1 MIYLVSNKFN
11 DKGEEMSIIG
21 ILFMILLLGVLIDN
35 RNSALGTMLKIFLV
49 LLVIIAFSPL
59 LLIIAILF
67 IIYFIF
73 GGRIKTNYTYY
84 SNDDWEKFR
93 NAYNRNQSYGGYS
106 SYNSYS
112 NYGENVYDNRENEYQ
127 EACKVIGADP
137 SDSFEVKKKKRNT
150 LLKKYH
156 PDFYQDENDK
166 KKATELTNKI
176 NNAWDIIER
185 YHGFK

>member
-1 MIYLVSNKFN
+1 
-11 DKGEEMSIIG
+11 MSIIG
-21 ILFMILLLGVLIDN
+21 IILIILLLGLLSGN

-93 NAYNRNQSYGGYS
+93 NAYNRNQSYGGY
-106 SYNSYS
+106 
-112 NYGENVYDNRENEYQ
+112 GENVYDNRENEYQ

-137 SDSFEVKKKKRNT
+137 SDSFEIKKKKRNT